1 MITNTQKPPY
11 YAVIFTSVLNQ
22 SDPEYFRINNQ
33 LRKQANKLKGFLGED
48 SARNDY
54 GISVSYWRD
63 LDTIEVWR
71 KNIEHRLAKEKGKE
85 SFYIEYKIRIARVE
99 RDYHFKKNRSL

>member
-1 MITNTQKPPY
+1 MIINTQKPPY

-22 SDPEYFRINNQ
+22 SDPEYFRINDQ
-33 LRKQANKLKGFLGED
+33 LRKQADKLKGFLGED

-63 LDTIEVWR
+63 LETIEVWR
-71 KNIEHRLAKEKGKE
+71 KNIEHRLAKKKGKE
-85 SFYIEYKIRIARVE
+85 SFYKEYKIRIARVE
-99 RDYHFKKNRSL
+99 RDYHFKKK